1 MAQKATRKQKAKK
14 AERKGEKLKENKKV
28 ERKEKKGRVVGEE
41 KHLIVIRVGGT
52 VNVRKEINDTL
63 KMLRLHKPHHAVI
76 VKNTPSIIGMIRKV
90 KDYVAYGEIDGET
103 LVKLL
108 NKRGRLSGNRRLT
121 EEYLKQNTQF
131 GSIEELAK
139 ALMNFEVELKD
150 LNEVKPVFRL
160 RPPRKGYNGIKKPK
174 TLGGTLGYWPDI
186 NELVKRMI

>member
-28 ERKEKKGRVVGEE
+28 ERKEKKGRVVVEE

-160 RPPRKGYNGIKKPK
+160 RPPSKGYNGIKKPK

>member
-14 AERKGEKLKENKKV
+14 TEEKGKKLKENKKD
-28 ERKEKKGRVVGEE
+28 EKKEKKRRIVGED
-41 KHLIVIRVGGT
+41 KRLIIIRIRGT
-52 VNVRKEINDTL
+52 VNVRREINDTL
-63 KMLRLHKPHHAVI
+63 KMLRLHRPHHAVI
-76 VKNTPSIIGMIRKV
+76 VKNTPSIIGMMQKV
-90 KDYVAYGEIDGET
+90 KDYVAYGEIEEET

-150 LNEVKPVFRL
+150 LDEVKPVFRL
-160 RPPRKGYNGIKKPK
+160 RPPSKGYGGVKKPK
-174 TLGGTLGYWPDI
+174 TLGGALGQWPDI
-186 NELVKRMI
+186 NDLVKRMI

>member
-1 MAQKATRKQKAKK
+1 MAQKATKIQKTKK
-14 AERKGEKLKENKKV
+14 AERKGKKLKENKK
-28 ERKEKKGRVVGEE
+28 EKKGRVGGED
-41 KHLIVIRVGGT
+41 KRLIVIRVRGT
-52 VNVRKEINDTL
+52 VNVRREINDTL

-76 VKNTPSIIGMIRKV
+76 VKNTPSIMGMIRKV
-90 KDYVAYGEIDGET
+90 KDYIAYGEIDEET

-108 NKRGRLSGNRRLT
+108 NKRGRLGGNRRLT

-139 ALMNFEVELKD
+139 DLMNFEVELKD
-150 LNEVKPVFRL
+150 LDEVKPVFRL
-160 RPPRKGYNGIKKPK
+160 RPPHKGYNGIKKPK